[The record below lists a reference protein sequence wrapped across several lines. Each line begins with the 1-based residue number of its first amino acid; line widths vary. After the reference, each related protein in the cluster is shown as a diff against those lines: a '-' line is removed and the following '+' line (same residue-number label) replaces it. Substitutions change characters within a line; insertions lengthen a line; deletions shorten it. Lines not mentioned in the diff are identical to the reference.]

1 MKRRLLSLALCLVTL
16 LSLTPSI
23 AHAEVLSGFTSK
35 VDYDNTDPNRYS
47 IEIDLVNQVITVY
60 DQSGS
65 AVLQSLCT
73 TGSDKTPTGSGKFR
87 LGDLKERFGYF
98 VASANT
104 PSTGLR

>member
-16 LSLTPSI
+16 LSLTPSV

-60 DQSGS
+60 DQSGN

-73 TGSDKTPTGSGKFR
+73 TGSEKPLPAAAGSGWATSR
-87 LGDLKERFGYF
+87 SAL
-98 VASANT
+98 ATSWPTANT
-104 PSTGLR
+104 PNTGLR